1 MKLVHLAKIY
11 LLSKKQLPVEHNS
24 QHTKTYVWFL
34 CAGCILVLI
43 KRFVSCLLKIP
54 LCHRQFLYGFF
65 MAFLYNNTL
74 KAQILSTDCEL
85 V

>member
-24 QHTKTYVWFL
+24 QHTETYVWFL

-54 LCHRQFLYGFF
+54 LCHRQFYT
-65 MAFLYNNTL
+65 AFLYNNTL